1 MFKWLRRV
9 VVRDKKPIDE
19 DANRILAKP
28 SNWSEPPFEPDP
40 IAELVRIVG
49 EAHDDPRSR
58 NDTGAPSSLSDLNV
72 KSLIS
77 LEFVFLAR
85 KIKLNDINMLSVKR
99 TSSPTDC

>member
-1 MFKWLRRV
+1 MSEIERLAALARYACERDRV
-9 VVRDKKPIDE
+9 PVDVTEAPALTERWRGVHASKQ
-19 DANRILAKP
+19 
-28 SNWSEPPFEPDP
+28 
-40 IAELVRIVG
+40 G
-49 EAHDDPRSR
+49 EALLLE
-58 NDTGAPSSLSDLNV
+58 PSSLSDLNV